1 MARTAENYH
10 LKRIELL
17 KIAEQ
22 VFMTKGFNETNISD
36 ILEVAGI
43 SKGAFYHYFKSKEEL
58 LEASIDYLMDDAIDF
73 LMPTVENTLLSAM
86 DKFEKFMRDK
96 TVFQSSKA
104 EYAVLLGKLMQADVF
119 RYKYV
124 LKSSTRLVPLLARI
138 IEQGINEG
146 VFKVSYPLETAEI
159 IIRTV
164 SSIPNSDYYD
174 EYISNSERQKK
185 YIKALQEVI
194 GGTLGIDPEKVII

>member
-1 MARTAENYH
+1 MARTAENYPV
-10 LKRIELL
+10 KRIELL

-22 VFMTKGFNETNISD
+22 VFMTKGYNETNISD

-58 LEASIDYLMDDAIDF
+58 LEASIDSLMDDAIDF
-73 LMPTVENTLLSAM
+73 LMPAVENSKLSAM

-96 TVFQSSKA
+96 TVFQSSKK

-119 RYKYV
+119 QYKYV

-146 VFKVSYPLETAEI
+146 DFKVSYPLETAEI

-164 SSIPNSDYYD
+164 NSIPNSNYYG

-185 YIKALQEVI
+185 YVKALQEVI

>member
-1 MARTAENYH
+1 MARTAENYPV
-10 LKRIELL
+10 KRIELL

-22 VFMTKGFNETNISD
+22 VFMTKGYNETNISD

-58 LEASIDYLMDDAIDF
+58 LEASIDSLMDDAIDF
-73 LMPTVENTLLSAM
+73 LMPAVENSKLSAM

-96 TVFQSSKA
+96 TVFQSSKK

-119 RYKYV
+119 QYKYV

-146 VFKVSYPLETAEI
+146 DFKVSYPLETAEI

-164 SSIPNSDYYD
+164 NSIPNSNYYD

-185 YIKALQEVI
+185 YVKALQEVI

>member
-1 MARTAENYH
+1 MARTAENYPV
-10 LKRIELL
+10 KRIELL

-22 VFMTKGFNETNISD
+22 VFATKGYNETNISD
-36 ILEVAGI
+36 ILEIAGI

-58 LEASIDYLMDDAIDF
+58 LEASIDSLMDDAIDF
-73 LMPTVENTLLSAM
+73 LMPAVENTKLSAM

-96 TVFQSSKA
+96 TVFQSSKKD
-104 EYAVLLGKLMQADVF
+104 YAVLLGKLMQANVF
-119 RYKYV
+119 QYKYV

-146 VFKVSYPLETAEI
+146 DFKVSYPLETAEI
-159 IIRTV
+159 IIRIV
-164 SSIPNSDYYD
+164 NSIPNSNYYD

-185 YIKALQEVI
+185 YVKALQEVI

>member
-1 MARTAENYH
+1 MARTAENYPV
-10 LKRIELL
+10 KRIELL

-22 VFMTKGFNETNISD
+22 VFMTKGYNETNISD

-58 LEASIDYLMDDAIDF
+58 LEASIDSLMDDAIDF
-73 LMPTVENTLLSAM
+73 LMPTVENSKLSAM

-96 TVFQSSKA
+96 TVFQSSKK

-119 RYKYV
+119 QYKYV

-146 VFKVSYPLETAEI
+146 DFKVSYPLETAEI

-164 SSIPNSDYYD
+164 NSIPNSNYYD
-174 EYISNSERQKK
+174 EYISNSERKKK
-185 YIKALQEVI
+185 YVKALQEVI

>member
-1 MARTAENYH
+1 MARTAENYPV
-10 LKRIELL
+10 KRIELL

-22 VFMTKGFNETNISD
+22 VFATKGYNETNISD
-36 ILEVAGI
+36 ILEIAGI

-58 LEASIDYLMDDAIDF
+58 LEASIDSLMDDAIDF
-73 LMPTVENTLLSAM
+73 LMPAVENTKLSAM

-96 TVFQSSKA
+96 TVFQSSKKD
-104 EYAVLLGKLMQADVF
+104 YAVLLGKLMQADVF
-119 RYKYV
+119 QYKYV

-146 VFKVSYPLETAEI
+146 DFKVSYPLETAEI
-159 IIRTV
+159 IIRIV
-164 SSIPNSDYYD
+164 NSIPNSNYYD

-185 YIKALQEVI
+185 YVKALQEVI

>member
-1 MARTAENYH
+1 MARTAENYPV
-10 LKRIELL
+10 KRIELL

-22 VFMTKGFNETNISD
+22 VFMTKGYNETNISD

-58 LEASIDYLMDDAIDF
+58 LEASIDSLMDDAIDF
-73 LMPTVENTLLSAM
+73 LMPTVENSKLSAM

-96 TVFQSSKA
+96 TVFQSSKK

-119 RYKYV
+119 QYKYV

-146 VFKVSYPLETAEI
+146 DFKVSYPLETAEI

-164 SSIPNSDYYD
+164 NSIPNSNYYD

-185 YIKALQEVI
+185 YVKALQEVI